1 MTEKFKILIIDDDPD
16 KRQLLM
22 FAFQMAGYDVHTAP
36 DGMSGLTIINSV
48 RPDLIIVDAKMPT
61 IDGYELTRRI
71 KENFETRF
79 IPILIQS
86 AGGNDA
92 RNIRRSLEA
101 GALGYVA
108 DPADFEL
115 FLAWSRNLLDFK
127 RHLNAYENAI
137 LRQGHDLP
145 TIEEVQ
151 DAGSA
156 NLTER
161 RRVERRRAERRR
173 EASSILERKMEAG
186 EFDVFLC
193 HNSEDK
199 TEVKEIGRRL
209 AEQGILPWLDEWNLR
224 PGLPW
229 QSTLEQQIEH
239 IKAAAVFVG
248 KNGIGPWQ
256 ETELNAFL
264 REFVGRKC
272 PVIPVL
278 LSSAPGEPKLPI
290 FLRNM
295 TWVDF
300 RKRDPDPMKQLCWGV
315 TGKRP
320 VNFRTDP
327 RHEHD

>member
-1 MTEKFKILIIDDDPD
+1 MAEKFKILIVDDDPD

-22 FAFQMAGYDVHTAP
+22 FAFQMDGYDVHTAP
-36 DGMSGLTIINSV
+36 DGATGLTIIDSV
-48 RPDLIIVDAKMPT
+48 MPDLIIVDARMPKM
-61 IDGYELTRRI
+61 DGYELTRHVRA
-71 KENFETRF
+71 NPQTRF

-86 AGGNDA
+86 SGGDDN
-92 RNIRRSLEA
+92 RNVRRGIEA
-101 GALGYVA
+101 GAMGYVT

-127 RHLNAYENAI
+127 GHLNSYESAI

-145 TIEEVQ
+145 PSSAEIQ
-151 DAGSA
+151 DPSSVNNA
-156 NLTER
+156 ER
-161 RRVERRRAERRR
+161 RRTERRRAERRR
-173 EASSILERKMEAG
+173 AASSILERKMSAG

-199 TEVKEIGRRL
+199 SEVKEIGRRL
-209 AEQGILPWLDEWNLR
+209 AQLGILPWLDEWNLR

-229 QSTLEQQIEH
+229 QRALEQQIEG

-256 ETELNAFL
+256 ENELDAFL
-264 REFVGRKC
+264 REFVTRKC

-278 LSSAPGEPKLPI
+278 LSSAPAEPKLPI
-290 FLRNM
+290 FLKHM

-300 RKRDPDPMKQLCWGV
+300 RKQDPDPMKQLSWGV
-315 TGKRP
+315 TGERP
-320 VNFRTDP
+320 P
-327 RHEHD
+327 RL

>member
-1 MTEKFKILIIDDDPD
+1 MAEKFKILIVDDDPD

-22 FAFQMAGYDVHTAP
+22 FAFQMDGYDVYTAP
-36 DGMSGLTIINSV
+36 DGVLGLTIINSV

-61 IDGYELTRRI
+61 MDGYELTRRI
-71 KENFETRF
+71 RENSETQF
-79 IPILIQS
+79 IPVLIQS
-86 AGGNDA
+86 ASGNEA
-92 RNIRRSLEA
+92 RNVRRSLEA

-115 FLAWSRNLLDFK
+115 FLVWCRNLLDFK
-127 RHLNAYENAI
+127 RHFNAYEEAI
-137 LRQGHDLP
+137 LQPGHDLLI
-145 TIEEVQ
+145 TAEVQ
-151 DAGSA
+151 DTASA
-156 NLTER
+156 HNAER

-199 TEVKEIGRRL
+199 PEVKEIGRRL

-229 QSTLEQQIEH
+229 QIALEHQIEK

-256 ETELNAFL
+256 ENELNAFL
-264 REFVGRKC
+264 REFVARKC
-272 PVIPVL
+272 SVIPVL

-300 RKRDPDPMKQLCWGV
+300 RKPDPDPMKQLCWGV
-315 TGKRP
+315 TGERP
-320 VNFRTDP
+320 FNFRGSS
-327 RHEHD
+327 EA